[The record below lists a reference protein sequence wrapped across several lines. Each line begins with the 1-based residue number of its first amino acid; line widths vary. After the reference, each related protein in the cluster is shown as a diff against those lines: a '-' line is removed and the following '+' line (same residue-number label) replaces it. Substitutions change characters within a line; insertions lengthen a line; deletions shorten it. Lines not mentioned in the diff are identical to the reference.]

1 MPSKKAQLSHI
12 RELGELLVRCRT
24 DRNLKLIDVQKAT
37 GLSTGWLSE
46 LETGKKQT
54 AYRISLLRLEKFLRE
69 HGYFVTRAA

>member
-1 MPSKKAQLSHI
+1 M
-12 RELGELLVRCRT
+12 
-24 DRNLKLIDVQKAT
+24 DVQKAT